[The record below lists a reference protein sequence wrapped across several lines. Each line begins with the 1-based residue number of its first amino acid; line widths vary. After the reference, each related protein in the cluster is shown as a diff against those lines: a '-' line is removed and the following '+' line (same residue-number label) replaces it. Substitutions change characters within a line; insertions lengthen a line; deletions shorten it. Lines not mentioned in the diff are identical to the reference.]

1 MLKHNIYIVAH
12 TLFYMVFKKGG
23 ESSGD
28 INLGTDNW
36 NIADGYTKAKILR
49 QLILLDRFDT
59 IAQFG
64 TEDLGDDVMLDDNT
78 VNKRRVEGLQ
88 RFHSTLKQLL
98 GNVLFALK
106 AGDQKNVKVFQDR
119 LKTVEEFLGQ
129 VFEAKEDRVTHD
141 QLFSINEKLF
151 NSIMEILQDI
161 KDKIN
166 TPLNNANLIFRASE
180 EIDLD
185 KIMDGIV
192 EGG

>member
-1 MLKHNIYIVAH
+1 MG
-12 TLFYMVFKKGG
+12 FKKGVDV
-23 ESSGD
+23 SGD
-28 INLGTDNW
+28 ISLGSDNW
-36 NIADGYTKAKILR
+36 NIADGYTKAKILK
-49 QLILLDRFDT
+49 QLIFLDRYDT
-59 IAQFG
+59 VAQFG
-64 TEDLGDDVMLDDNT
+64 TEDLDEDVMLDDNA

-106 AGDQKNVKVFQDR
+106 SNDQKSVKGFQER
-119 LKTVEEFLGQ
+119 LKTVEEFLGKVYQ
-129 VFEAKEDRVTHD
+129 SKEDRVTHE
-141 QLFSINEKLF
+141 QLFTIDEKLF
-151 NSIMEILQDI
+151 SKIMEILQDI
-161 KDKIN
+161 KDKLN